1 MASILKVDDLRGN
14 TAAGNITITSEGGAA
29 TMQLQQGLVKAWN
42 NTDSAGTT
50 INDSFNISSL
60 TDVGAGRQGHNVTN
74 LFNNANHA
82 PTFSVGVNY
91 NQMWTW
97 NMVTTA
103 WNTALST
110 GSSYV
115 DGAVRTSSSG
125 DLA

>member
-1 MASILKVDDLRGN
+1 MSTVITDNLTGKTAVGN
-14 TAAGNITITSEGGAA
+14 VTITSEGGAA

-60 TDVGAGRQGHNVTN
+60 SDIGAGRQGHSVTN
-74 LFNNANHA
+74 LFNNSNHA
-82 PTFSVGVNY
+82 PTFSVDVNY

-97 NMVTTA
+97 NLATTG
-103 WNTALST
+103 WNTALYT
-110 GSSYV
+110 GSAYV
-115 DGAVRTSSSG
+115 DGAVRTPSSG